1 MSDWQD
7 DDEVTTNFRTIKMA
21 AKENFDV
28 GIQAE
33 RMRIV
38 KMLDEFT
45 FGGLLVVPLE
55 QLLNNIL
62 KGDNNA

>member
-45 FGGLLVVPLE
+45 FGGLVVVPLE
-55 QLLNNIL
+55 QLLNEIL
-62 KGDNNA
+62 KVDGDA

>member
-45 FGGLLVVPLE
+45 FGGLVVVPLE
-55 QLLNNIL
+55 QLLNEIL
-62 KGDNNA
+62 KVDGRA

>member
-38 KMLDEFT
+38 KMLDQFT
-45 FGGLLVVPLE
+45 FGGLVVVPLE
-55 QLLNNIL
+55 QLLNEIL
-62 KGDNNA
+62 KVDGNA

>member
-45 FGGLLVVPLE
+45 FGGLVVVPLE
-55 QLLNNIL
+55 QLLNEIL
-62 KGDNNA
+62 KVDGNA